1 MGHGSMRA
9 ALAYQAVVGWI
20 DMVLT
25 IAAWP
30 PGTSAARLVAGA
42 GLRNSPAYL
51 TDVDVCSRLGHR
63 GGWIPCGMRTRI
75 NKATRSQRTANGL
88 QTLISEM
95 NASTSITAERAAAP

>member
-1 MGHGSMRA
+1 MRA

-30 PGTSAARLVAGA
+30 LNFGCAIGHGLPRAGSCGPAAVLPVAGA

-51 TDVDVCSRLGHR
+51 TRR
-63 GGWIPCGMRTRI
+63 
-75 NKATRSQRTANGL
+75 
-88 QTLISEM
+88 
-95 NASTSITAERAAAP
+95 

>member
-1 MGHGSMRA
+1 MA
-9 ALAYQAVVGWI
+9 ACVRRSPIAVVGWI

-51 TDVDVCSRLGHR
+51 TRR
-63 GGWIPCGMRTRI
+63 
-75 NKATRSQRTANGL
+75 
-88 QTLISEM
+88 
-95 NASTSITAERAAAP
+95 